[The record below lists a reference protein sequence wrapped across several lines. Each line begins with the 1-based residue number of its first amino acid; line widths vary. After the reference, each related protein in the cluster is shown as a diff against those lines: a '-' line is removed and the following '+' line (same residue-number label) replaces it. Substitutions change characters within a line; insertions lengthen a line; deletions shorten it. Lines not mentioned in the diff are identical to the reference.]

1 MASNVQGIIHERG
14 IRIGAFA
21 SLIFA
26 IMALLANTIL
36 PFVVSET
43 PNHGKQER
51 TQSTY
56 FRPWKPTV
64 IQAWTASHILFA
76 ITTFST
82 IFVTSKTG
90 GIIVMGC
97 LGLSWA
103 LTLWAPFAIIGVEIA
118 TLQALIDSNPEN
130 QFGAVTNCD
139 TGVILS
145 LHNIAISAP
154 QFFAALICS
163 GIFWVAHLLGSS
175 DATGWALR
183 VGGLAA
189 LGAAWLS
196 RRLSED
202 I

>member
-1 MASNVQGIIHERG
+1 MRSIIHERG

-26 IMALLANTIL
+26 IIALLANTVL
-36 PFVVSET
+36 PFVLSDTSSNEKL
-43 PNHGKQER
+43 GR
-51 TQSTY
+51 TQPSTY
-56 FRPWKPTV
+56 FRPWKSTV
-64 IQAWTASHILFA
+64 IQAWTVSHIVFA

-90 GIIVMGC
+90 GIIVIGC
-97 LGLSWA
+97 LGISWA

-118 TLQALIDSNPEN
+118 TLQDLLNSNPEE
-130 QFGAVTNCD
+130 QFGAITNCD

-154 QFFAALICS
+154 QIFAALMCS

-196 RRLSED
+196 RRLSQD